1 MSTDYEE
8 QESIEYEEMI
18 TEIRLAD
25 IRRNKRRRRLVLIG
39 RLIEAV
45 LRTIVILILA
55 AAGWQLILFALG
67 VPVEGWSIRDWAYL
81 AIGTHTIA
89 TSIVWVHRRGT

>member
-1 MSTDYEE
+1 MTDYEE

-18 TEIRLAD
+18 MEKLL
-25 IRRNKRRRRLVLIG
+25 RRDKRRRRLALVSG
-39 RLIEAV
+39 LIEAV
-45 LRTIVILILA
+45 LRTIVILALT

-67 VPVEGWSIRDWAYL
+67 VPAERLSIRDWAYL

-89 TSIVWVHRRGT
+89 TSILWVHRRGT